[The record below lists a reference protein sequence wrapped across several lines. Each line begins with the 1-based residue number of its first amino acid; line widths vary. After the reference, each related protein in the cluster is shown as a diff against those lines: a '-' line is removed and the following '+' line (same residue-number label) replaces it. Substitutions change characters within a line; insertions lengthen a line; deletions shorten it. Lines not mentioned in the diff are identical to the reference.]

1 MKNTQMQVQPSFFA
15 RNKTPLLIGGG
26 LFVVGGIVLTYFLLK
41 KKKKKEEVKMV
52 EHQVSIPSSTSTSTF
67 TPPYVPSSSTQNTTP
82 VRTSSG
88 KVLIKYGSR
97 GSLVR
102 VLQRYLKLFNED
114 LGRSGS
120 KRDGVDGIF
129 GRKTAKAAKKRL
141 GKTVFKSTDIEKM
154 KKALKTLGK

>member
-26 LFVVGGIVLTYFLLK
+26 LFVVGGIVLTYFLLQK
-41 KKKKKEEVKMV
+41 KEKKEEVKMV
-52 EHQVSIPSSTSTSTF
+52 EQGASLPSSTAAF
-67 TPPYVPSSSTQNTTP
+67 TPPYVPSSNTRNTTP
-82 VRTSSG
+82 IQTSSG

-141 GKTVFKSTDIEKM
+141 GKTVFKNTDIEKM
-154 KKALKTLGK
+154 KNALKTLGK